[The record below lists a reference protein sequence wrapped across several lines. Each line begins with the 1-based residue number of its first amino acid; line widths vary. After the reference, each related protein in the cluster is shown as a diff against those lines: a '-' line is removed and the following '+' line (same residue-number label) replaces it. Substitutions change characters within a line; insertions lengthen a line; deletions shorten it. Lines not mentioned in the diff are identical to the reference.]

1 MTRVLVDNL
10 FHVRNLI
17 EEVLTICR
25 WDDTG
30 VTLDLIDPVC
40 RAAIEIGMT
49 EEEIKDLI
57 GEDFIET

>member
-1 MTRVLVDNL
+1 MENR
-10 FHVRNLI
+10 FVRELI

-30 VTLDLIDPVC
+30 VTLDLVEPAF

-49 EEEIKDLI
+49 KEEIEELA
-57 GEDFIET
+57 IEIENR